1 MIQTTYTK
9 ARANFRTL
17 LNVVEDDCETVI
29 IKRKGHGDVVLV
41 SADELERLHKTIQD
55 VIKSQTSEK
64 AL

>member
-29 IKRKGHGDVVLV
+29 ITRKGHGNVVLILT
-41 SADELERLHKTIQD
+41 SEFENLHKTIQD
-55 VIKSQTSEK
+55 TKKSLLPEN
-64 AL
+64 LL